1 MTEFNDR
8 HKAIIAKVEHAFGK
22 KKGMDTLW
30 QCIAEQFYPERA
42 EFTTTKN
49 TGDEFADHLSTS
61 YPLVVRRDLGDS
73 IGGMLRPRGQQWF
86 KVSVN
91 RDPTQIDLAGQAFLE
106 AATKAQWRAM
116 YDRPAQFTKATKE
129 GDHDYAAF
137 GQCALSAE
145 VNLTTNTLLYR
156 CWHLKDMVWCE
167 DEFGELD
174 LVARKW
180 KTDAANAYRFFKGN
194 VAEKIKNKAIGNG
207 GKQAYDKVEL
217 MHVVIKAANYEYL
230 DNSYGTNKF
239 PYISIWFDIENKTV
253 MEEAPKR
260 TSYYIIPRWVTC
272 STHPYAYSPAT
283 VAGLPDARL
292 IQAMTYTLLR
302 AGEKAVDPP
311 MLATQDVI
319 KSEIAIYPR
328 GITWADVSDVDGKLE
343 NALQILPQDHRA
355 LPTGLSMQQAQLQM
369 LETAFYINKLSM
381 PPVTHE
387 MTAEEARYRV
397 QQYIR
402 QALPLFEPI
411 EQQYNAPLCE
421 NTFELMMMMNAFGS
435 PQDIPESLQGRE
447 IEFKFESPLIEAKDQ
462 ELARTFVDSIALIQQ
477 AVAFDPGQQFVLD
490 VPTALRE
497 AMRGRGTPATWMV
510 TEEQVEQKAA
520 KVRQDQQTAQ
530 AMQQLAAGGQT
541 AELVGR
547 GAQALA
553 DEPKSGNK

>member
-8 HKAIIAKVEHAFGK
+8 HRAILAKVEQAFGK
-22 KKGMDTLW
+22 KKGMDSLW
-30 QCIAEQFYPERA
+30 QHIAEQFYPERA
-42 EFTTTKN
+42 EFTTSKN

-91 RDPTQIDLAGQAFLE
+91 RDPATIDLAGQAFLE
-106 AATKAQWRAM
+106 NATKAQWRAM

-145 VNLTTNTLLYR
+145 VNLTSNTLLYR

-167 DEFGELD
+167 DELGELD
-174 LVARKW
+174 LVARRW
-180 KTDAANAYRFFKGN
+180 NTDASNAYRFFKGN
-194 VAEKIKNKAIGNG
+194 VHPKIANKVTGNG
-207 GKQAYDKVEL
+207 GKQAYDKVQL
-217 MHVVIKAANYEYL
+217 LHVVIKAVNYEYL
-230 DNSYGTNKF
+230 DNTHGQSKF
-239 PYISIWFDIENKTV
+239 PYISLWFDVENKMV
-253 MEEAPKR
+253 MEEAGKR

-311 MLATQDVI
+311 MIATQDAI

-328 GITWADVSDVDGKLE
+328 GITWADVSDTDGKLE

-355 LPTGLSMQQAQLQM
+355 LPTGLSMQQTQLQM

-421 NTFELMMMMNAFGS
+421 NTFELLMMMNAFGS
-435 PQDIPESLQGRE
+435 PQDIPESLQGQD
-447 IEFKFESPLIEAKDQ
+447 IAFKFESPLIEARDQ
-462 ELARTFVDSIALIQQ
+462 ELARTFVDSIGLIQQ
-477 AVAFDPGQQFVLD
+477 AVQFDPGQQFVLD

-497 AMRGRGTPATWMV
+497 ALRGRGTPSTWV
-510 TEEQVEQKAA
+510 VEESEVEQKAA
-520 KVRQDQQTAQ
+520 KTREDQKNMQ
-530 AMQQLAAGGQT
+530 AMQQLGLGGQA
-541 AELVGR
+541 AEAVGR
-547 GAQALA
+547 GAEALA
-553 DEPKSGNK
+553 GEKPSK